1 MRRLVVAI
9 LAAVALAAGAASGAE
24 ARTLWGEIA
33 SADGVRISRTDWSL
47 RRGAPFALARCDTG
61 ALHGPSTTELPYG
74 STGGSWCKSTTVS
87 DIGEDFQFTIDDGA
101 YVVYGSVVTPFAG
114 DNEIR
119 CEIRRAGTSTPA
131 RDAPY
136 VCTALFAQPDSF
148 FDPRPRFI
156 VARKGLN
163 EVTDP
168 AAQRAL
174 FKQLCLSKAAVCHFQ
189 TPRSEEKVVDDGEA
203 VWLVG
208 PFANCSTKKAEL
220 TFSHTVVRSTSS
232 SFDVSVK
239 GGVELFEFFKAEIAA
254 KLNVEWESS
263 REYRSTQTVP
273 IEPGRWGGLQLVPA
287 VDVVTGDV
295 EIITSTAVYALRS
308 VRIELP
314 PRSVAD
320 GSFPGDTH
328 VVGGAA
334 EVRCANGLRP
344 GARLRKV
351 RVPLR

>member
-1 MRRLVVAI
+1 MRRLVVAA
-9 LAAVALAAGAASGAE
+9 LAAVALSACAASGAE
-24 ARTLWGEIA
+24 ARTLWGEIT

-47 RRGAPFALARCDTG
+47 RQGAPFALASCDAG
-61 ALHGPSTTELPYG
+61 PIHGPATRELPYG

-101 YVVYGSVVTPFAG
+101 YVVYGYVLTPWAG
-114 DNEIR
+114 DNQLR
-119 CEIRRAGTSTPA
+119 CEIRRAGTQTPA

-136 VCTALFAQPDSF
+136 VCTAVFSQPESF
-148 FDPRPRFI
+148 TDPRPRFI
-156 VARKGLN
+156 VGRKGAN

-168 AAQRAL
+168 ATQRSL

-189 TPRSEEKVVDDGEA
+189 TPRSEEKVVDDGKA

-208 PFANCSTKKAEL
+208 PFANCSTRKADL
-220 TFSHTVVRSTSS
+220 KFRHTVVRSTSS

-239 GGVELFEFFKAEIAA
+239 GGVELFEFFKAEITA

-263 REYRSTQTVP
+263 REYTSTQTVP
-273 IEPGRWGGLQLVPA
+273 IEPGHWGGLQLVPA

-295 EIITSTAVYALRS
+295 EIITSTAVYVLRS

-314 PRSVAD
+314 PRSIVD
-320 GSFPGDTH
+320 GSFPGDTR
-328 VVGGAA
+328 VVGGPA

-344 GARLRKV
+344 GARLRKI
-351 RVPLR
+351 RVSLR